1 MSALPTLLL
10 LGGGKMGSAMVAGWL
25 AEGVERVV
33 VIDPD
38 PALAPNPDSR
48 VSLRRSC
55 AEIPADFTPGAIIL
69 AVKPQLAASAIA
81 PLIGRADGTIIVSIM
96 AGKTLAWLAEQF
108 GAEAAVLR
116 AMPNLPAS
124 VRQGITVVCAGAA
137 VQPAQRLLADAIL
150 RCVGEVAFVDDER
163 LLDPVTAVSGS
174 GPAYVFLLVE
184 LLERAA
190 ITQGIPADLAA
201 RLARQT
207 VIGASALLA
216 ASDQTAEALRHAV
229 TSKAGTTERAL
240 AVLMQPEAW
249 PYAIDAAIEAATRR
263 SRELSS

>member
-1 MSALPTLLL
+1 MSTLPTLLL

-38 PALAPNPDSR
+38 PMVTVSDAR
-48 VSLRRSC
+48 VTMVRNC

-69 AVKPQLAASAIA
+69 AVKPQLAASAIT
-81 PLIGRADGTIIVSIM
+81 PLIGRTDSAVIISIM
-96 AGKTLAWLAEQF
+96 AGKTIAWLAEQF

-124 VRQGITVVCAGAA
+124 VRQGITVMCAGPA
-137 VQPAQRLLADAIL
+137 VQPAQRLMAEAIL
-150 RCVGEVAFVDDER
+150 GCVGEVAFVDDER

-216 ASDQTAEALRHAV
+216 ASDQSAEALRHAV

-249 PYAIDAAIEAATRR
+249 PYAIDAAIEAASLR
-263 SRELSS
+263 SRELSG